1 MVDSS
6 DEEGD
11 KSIVF
16 VSETKPVET
25 TPRTERDQLR
35 QENKDMK
42 HRIRKLEIHI
52 GALQKHVHEQPSVP
66 IENIA
71 IENGSVQH
79 PPEYF
84 GVNNDQSL
92 VLIEN
97 PAVENLPIENE
108 PVDLLPVIQFE
119 EDIGFSMD
127 DEWLLN
133 QLNDI
138 NQNGNLSSLAEQMS
152 KDLENTE

>member
-79 PPEYF
+79 PPEYS

-127 DEWLLN
+127 DEWL
-133 QLNDI
+133 
-138 NQNGNLSSLAEQMS
+138 S